1 MKRWVQSFLWCVVL
15 VCVARLDAFG
25 AAEPVWQAGHAEEMN
40 EQLVFTGTF
49 EWSGG
54 AKPILRLASSNPYRV
69 KLNGAFTWY
78 GPARGP
84 KGHFREDVVT
94 LDARVGTN
102 VVEIENAGYNCA
114 SFYFQKQS
122 SFLQAEVEVG
132 DSMVLRTSAKGGAE
146 SFSARRTGRVRKVN
160 RYSHARTFGE
170 AYVVGEPPGEPL
182 PLARQPDVSLLP
194 RLVPSP
200 DFSVVDDFTPVFGG
214 TCVFDESCTTKKLA
228 CVENAGRASMDG
240 YPKAELAVDLW
251 DAQQR
256 FKTISTNSLGKT
268 SRYSLSAGTFAFFEA
283 HVNRTGF
290 PQLTVVC
297 HEPGELYVLFDEYPV
312 PGVFKPWRSSV
323 ANAIVGRFVKPG
335 VYEVEAFEPY
345 VFKAV
350 KAVARSGRF
359 EISAPRLRLY
369 RNAESCKATFRSSDP
384 ALDALFA
391 AAEETFAQNAVDGF
405 LDCPGRERAGW
416 NCDSFFTSRASAL
429 LTGNLAQETLFL
441 DNFARPA
448 HFDNIDKGMI
458 PMCYP
463 ADFANGNYIP
473 SWAMF
478 FVLQLEEY
486 ARVRGGDRE
495 LVERL
500 RPRVFA
506 LVDFLLAYRNADGL
520 LEDLP
525 RWVFVEWSKA
535 NDFVKGVNYPKNMIW
550 SATLEAVDRLYGR
563 PDLAAEAQ
571 RTKAAIRR
579 QSWNGEW
586 FCDQALRQADGT
598 LKRTNAA
605 TETCQ
610 YYAFYFGTAT
620 RELYPDLYRRLT
632 TEFGPDRIRQGL
644 YSQVWPSAPFIGNFI
659 RLDWLGR
666 EGLIAR
672 QYAEMK
678 AYFGF
683 MAART
688 GTLWEN
694 ADSADNGSCCHGFAS
709 HVAVFLLRDVLGIRR
724 IDAARKTALWHA
736 PTDTS
741 LDYCMANLPVGGEVL
756 SVGWK
761 RIDGRIKPDIALP
774 IGWILK

>member
-1 MKRWVQSFLWCVVL
+1 MKRRVQCFLWCAML
-15 VCVARLDAFG
+15 VCVSTLGASDA
-25 AAEPVWQAGHAEEMN
+25 ADPVWHTGHAEEMN
-40 EQLVFTGTF
+40 EQLVFTGVFDWT
-49 EWSGG
+49 GG

-69 KLNGAFTWY
+69 KLNGAFAWY

-84 KGHFREDVVT
+84 KGYCREDIVT
-94 LDARVGTN
+94 LDAHVGTN

-114 SFYFQKQS
+114 SFYFQKQA
-122 SFLQAEVEVG
+122 SFLRAEVEVG
-132 DSMVLRTSAKGGAE
+132 GSVVLRTSAKGGKGT
-146 SFSARRTGRVRKVN
+146 FSARRTGRMRKVN

-170 AYVVGEPPGEPL
+170 AYILGEPSGASL
-182 PLARQPDVSLLP
+182 PLARQPNVPLLP
-194 RLVPSP
+194 RIVSAP
-200 DFSVVDDFTPVFGG
+200 DFRVVDDFAPVFGG
-214 TCVFDESCTTKKLA
+214 TCVFDESSETKRLA

-240 YPKAELAVDLW
+240 YPKAELEVDLW

-256 FKTISTNSLGKT
+256 FQTISTNSLMKT
-268 SRYSLSAGTFAFFEA
+268 SSYPLSTGTFAFFEA
-283 HVNRTGF
+283 PVNRTGF
-290 PQLTVVC
+290 LQLTVTC
-297 HEPGELYVLFDEYPV
+297 REPGELYVLLDEYPV
-312 PGVFKPWRSSV
+312 SGSFKPWRSSV
-323 ANAIVGRFVKPG
+323 ANAVVWRFMKSG

-350 KAVARSGRF
+350 KAIARSGRF
-359 EISAPRLRLY
+359 EISAPRLRFY
-369 RNAESCKATFRSSDP
+369 RNAESRKAMFRSSDP

-448 HFDNIDKGMI
+448 HFDNIDQGMM

-463 ADFANGNYIP
+463 SDFANGNYIP

-486 ARVRGGDRE
+486 ARVRGGDRD

-506 LVDFLLAYRNADGL
+506 LVDFLSACRNADGL
-520 LEDLP
+520 LENLP

-535 NDFVKGVNYPKNMIW
+535 NDFVKGVNYPNNMIW
-550 SATLEAVDRLYGR
+550 AATLEAVDRLYGR
-563 PDLAAEAQ
+563 PDLAAEAR
-571 RTKAAIRR
+571 RTKETIRH

-586 FCDQALRQADGT
+586 FCDQSLRQADGT
-598 LKRTNAA
+598 LKRTDAA

-620 RELYPDLYRRLT
+620 RDLYPDLYRRLT
-632 TEFGPDRIRQGL
+632 TKFGPDRVRQGL
-644 YSQVWPSAPFIGNFI
+644 YPKVWPSAPFIGNFM

-666 EGLIAR
+666 EGLVAR
-672 QYAEMK
+672 QCAEMK
-678 AYFGF
+678 GYFGF

-694 ADSADNGSCCHGFAS
+694 ADSADNGSCCHAFAS

-724 IDAARKTALWHA
+724 IDAARMTVHWHA
-736 PTDTS
+736 PTDTL
-741 LDYCMANLPVGGEVL
+741 LDHCMAKLPVDGEL
-756 SVGWK
+756 MSVGWK
-761 RIDGRIKPDIALP
+761 RIEGRIVPDIALP
-774 IGWILK
+774 IGWSLK

>member
-1 MKRWVQSFLWCVVL
+1 MRTFLCRVVIACL
-15 VCVARLDAFG
+15 VGSALPSV
-25 AAEPVWQAGHAEEMN
+25 AEPVWHAGHAEEMN
-40 EQLVFTGTF
+40 EQLVFSGSF

-54 AKPILRLASSNPYRV
+54 AKPVLRLASSSPYRV
-69 KLNGAFTWY
+69 KLNGKFAWY

-84 KGHFREDVVT
+84 KGHFREDMVT
-94 LDARVGTN
+94 LDAHVGTN
-102 VVEIENAGYNCA
+102 AVEIENAGYNCA
-114 SFYFQKQS
+114 SFYFQKQP

-132 DSMVLRTSAKGGAE
+132 GSVVLRTSAKGVTGT
-146 SFSARRTGRVRKVN
+146 FSARRTGRVRKVN
-160 RYSHARTFGE
+160 RYSHARPFGE
-170 AYVVGEPPGEPL
+170 AYVVGEPSEAPL
-182 PLARQPDVSLLP
+182 TLDRQPDVTLLP
-194 RLVPSP
+194 RIVPTP

-214 TCVFDESCTTKKLA
+214 ICVFDESCATKKLA
-228 CVENAGRASMDG
+228 CVENAGRAGMDG
-240 YPKAELAVDLW
+240 YPKSGLAYDLW

-256 FKTISTNSLGKT
+256 FKTVSTNSLGKA
-268 SRYSLSAGTFAFFEA
+268 SRYPLSAGTFAFFEA

-290 PQLTVVC
+290 PQLRVVC

-312 PGVFKPWRSSV
+312 PGTFKPWRSSV
-323 ANAIVGRFVKPG
+323 ANAIVWRFAKPG
-335 VYEVEAFEPY
+335 IYEVEAFEPY

-350 KAVARSGRF
+350 KIVSRNGRF
-359 EISAPRLRLY
+359 EVSAPRLRLY
-369 RNAESCKATFRSSDP
+369 RNVESRKASFRSSDP
-384 ALDALFA
+384 ELDALFA

-429 LTGNLAQETLFL
+429 LTGNLKQETLFI
-441 DNFARPA
+441 DNFARPT
-448 HFDNIDKGMI
+448 HFDSVDRGMI

-463 ADFANGNYIP
+463 SDFSNGNYIP

-486 ARVRGGDRE
+486 ARERGGDDD

-506 LVDFLLAYRNADGL
+506 LVDFLSAYRNADGL
-520 LEDLP
+520 LENLP

-535 NDFVKGVNYPKNMIW
+535 NDFVKGVNYPNNMIW
-550 SATLEAVDRLYGR
+550 AATLEAVDRLYGR

-571 RTKAAIRR
+571 RTKETIRR

-586 FCDQALRQADGT
+586 FCDQALRQANGA

-620 RELYPDLYRRLT
+620 RALYPDLYRRLT
-632 TEFGPDRIRQGL
+632 TEFGPDRVRLGL
-644 YSQVWPSAPFIGNFI
+644 YPQVWPSAPFIGNFM

-666 EGLIAR
+666 EGLSAR
-672 QYAEMK
+672 QCAEMK
-678 AYFGF
+678 GYFGF

-709 HVAVFLLRDVLGIRR
+709 HVAVFLLRDIMGIRR
-724 IDAARKTALWHA
+724 IDTAKKTVLWCA
-736 PTDTS
+736 PKDAP
-741 LDYCMANLPVGGEVL
+741 LDYCTAKLPVGDELL

-761 RIDGRIKPDIALP
+761 RIDGRIVPDIALP
-774 IGWILK
+774 IGWSHR